1 MGLEFRQSFEV
12 FPGVR
17 LNLSGSCITASFGVD
32 GATVNVGAQ
41 GVRRPPNFE

>member
-1 MGLEFRQSFEV
+1 M